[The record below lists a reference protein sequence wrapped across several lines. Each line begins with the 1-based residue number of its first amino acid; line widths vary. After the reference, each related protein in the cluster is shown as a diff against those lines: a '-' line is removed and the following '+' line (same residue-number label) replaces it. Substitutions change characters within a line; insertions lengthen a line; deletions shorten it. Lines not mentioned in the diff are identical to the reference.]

1 MFITKTALPRR
12 TFLRGLGT
20 TLALPLLDA
29 MVPALTAMRQTAA
42 QPVPRLG
49 FFYVPNGI
57 YPSAWRPVRE
67 GSSFA
72 LAPTMSALAPFRDQM
87 VPITGLSNWEAEP
100 RGEGGGVHSRIGPS
114 WLSGSRPKRTEGSD
128 YRCGITADQ
137 IAARELGK
145 GTPLSSIELTVDP
158 GFLVGNCENGY
169 SCVYTS
175 SLCWRD
181 ATTPL
186 PMEAD
191 PRAVFER
198 LFGEADTPD
207 GRLRDLRDD
216 RSILDAVADD
226 VGRLQAKLGNADR
239 RVLGEYLDTVRGVES
254 RIRLTEQYN
263 SRSPVRADKP
273 LSVPDA
279 YDDHVKLLF
288 DLLVLGYRSDV
299 TRVHTFQYGR
309 ELSLRSY
316 PWIGVPD
323 AHHGVSHHG
332 GSPSSVLGYTKINAY
347 HVTLFADFLQKM
359 RSTPDGDGTLLD
371 HSIFVYGAGMSDG
384 DLHSPLDLPT
394 VLVGGG
400 CGKLK
405 GDRFLEYP
413 LEAKSRM
420 SNLLLT
426 LLDKVGVPEQALGDS
441 TSRLPELLA
450 GV

>member
-12 TFLRGLGT
+12 TFLRGMGT
-20 TLALPLLDA
+20 ALALPFLDA
-29 MVPALTAMRQTAA
+29 MMPALTAMRQTAA

-57 YPSAWRPVRE
+57 YPVAWRPLGE
-67 GSSFA
+67 GTTFTI
-72 LAPTMSALAPFRDQM
+72 APTMSPLERFRNQM
-87 VPITGLSNWEAEP
+87 VPISGLSNWEAEP

-137 IAARELGK
+137 VAARELGK
-145 GTPLSSIELTVDP
+145 YTPLPSIELTVDP

-207 GRLRDLRDD
+207 GRLRDLRHD
-216 RSILDAVADD
+216 RSILDGVAQDIA
-226 VGRLQAKLGNADR
+226 RLQAKLGSADR
-239 RVLGEYLDTVRGVES
+239 TVLGDYLETVRTVER
-254 RIRLTEQYN
+254 RIDLIEQHN
-263 SRSPVRADKP
+263 RRSPVQADKP
-273 LSVPDA
+273 LAVPES
-279 YDDHVKLLF
+279 YEEHVRLMF
-288 DLLVLGYRSDV
+288 DLLGLAYRSDV

-316 PWIGVPD
+316 SWIGVPD

-332 GSPSSVLGYTKINAY
+332 GNPASVTGYTKINMY
-347 HVTLFADFLQKM
+347 HVALFAEFVEKM
-359 RSTPDGDGTLLD
+359 RSTPDGDGSLLD

-400 CGKLK
+400 CGRLK
-405 GDRFLEYP
+405 GGRYLQYP
-413 LEAKSRM
+413 LDAKSKM
-420 SNLLLT
+420 SNLLVT
-426 LLDKVGVPEQALGDS
+426 LLDKVGVPKETIGDS
-441 TSRLPELLA
+441 TGELPELLS

>member
-1 MFITKTALPRR
+1 MFITKTALARR
-12 TFLRGLGT
+12 TFLRGIGT

-57 YPSAWRPVRE
+57 YPSTWRPV
-67 GSSFA
+67 GKGTSFT
-72 LAPTMSALAPFRDQM
+72 LAPTMAPLEPFRSQL
-87 VPITGLSNWEAEP
+87 VPIAGLSNWEAEP

-128 YRCGITADQ
+128 YQCGVTVDQ
-137 IAARELGK
+137 VAARELGK
-145 GTPLSSIELTVDP
+145 STPLSSIELTVDP

-198 LFGEADTPD
+198 LFGEADTPE
-207 GRLRDLRDD
+207 RRSRDLRDD
-216 RSILDAVADD
+216 RSILDAVAQD
-226 VGRLQAKLGNADR
+226 VARLNAKLGSGDR
-239 RVLGEYLDTVRGVES
+239 RALGEYLEAVRGVER
-254 RIRLTEQYN
+254 RIGLTEQHN
-263 SRSPVRADKP
+263 KRSPVQADKP
-273 LSVPDA
+273 LSIPES
-279 YDDHVKLLF
+279 YEEHVRLMF
-288 DLLVLGYRSDV
+288 DLLRLAYQTDV

-332 GSPSSVLGYTKINAY
+332 GNPQSVAGYTRINLY
-347 HVTLFADFLQKM
+347 HVALFAEFLDKM
-359 RSTPDGDGTLLD
+359 RATPDGDGSLLD

-400 CGKLK
+400 RGRLK
-405 GDRFLEYP
+405 GGRFLEFP
-413 LEAKSRM
+413 LDAKSRM
-420 SNLLLT
+420 SNLLVS
-426 LLDKVGVPEQALGDS
+426 LLEKVGVPEERLGDS
-441 TSRLPELLA
+441 TGELPELLA

>member
-12 TFLRGLGT
+12 TFLRGIGT

-29 MVPALTAMRQTAA
+29 MVPALTAMRQTVA

-57 YPSAWRPVRE
+57 YPSAWRPVDE
-67 GSSFA
+67 ATSFT
-72 LAPTMSALAPFRDQM
+72 LAPTMSPLEPFKDQL
-87 VPITGLSNWEAEP
+87 VPISGLSNWEAEP

-128 YRCGITADQ
+128 YRCGVTADQ
-137 IAARELGK
+137 VAARELGK
-145 GTPLSSIELTVDP
+145 QTPLPSIELTVDP

-181 ATTPL
+181 ATSPL

-198 LFGEADTPD
+198 LFGEADTPEK
-207 GRLRDLRDD
+207 RRRDLRSD
-216 RSILDAVADD
+216 RSILDAVAQDIS
-226 VGRLQAKLGNADR
+226 RLQVKLGSADR
-239 RVLGEYLDTVRGVES
+239 TVLGEYLETVRGVES
-254 RIRLTEQYN
+254 RIGQIEQHN
-263 SRSPVRADKP
+263 SRSPVQADKP
-273 LSVPDA
+273 LSIPES
-279 YDDHVKLLF
+279 YEEHVRLMF
-288 DLLVLGYRSDV
+288 DLLRLAYQSDV

-332 GSPSSVLGYTKINAY
+332 GNPTAVAGYTRINLY
-347 HVTLFADFLQKM
+347 HVALFAEFLDKM
-359 RSTPDGDGTLLD
+359 RSTPDGDGSLLD
-371 HSIFVYGAGMSDG
+371 HSVFVYGAGMSDG

-400 CGKLK
+400 RGALK
-405 GDRFLEYP
+405 GGRHLRYRLD
-413 LEAKSRM
+413 AGSRM
-420 SNLLLT
+420 SNLLVT
-426 LLDKVGVPEQALGDS
+426 LLAKVGVPEETIGDS
-441 TSRLPELLA
+441 TGELPELLS